1 MHADGL
7 THQVL
12 EGILQVRNSDRG
24 YLHAYLRRLW
34 TSGIVYTSQP
44 DSDRRSRR
52 RSRRRLRQ
60 MMMPTTA
67 ERMPVGPVALPV
79 APLAHATPEVQK
91 LTLAEGASRALSW
104 ASRALSAAT
113 APRTAAAPPLPTVY
127 VYELPA
133 ALIRM
138 HTAITGQEVLAQVL
152 GRALLLECL

>member
-1 MHADGL
+1 MMMPTTAERMPVGPVAL
-7 THQVL
+7 PV
-12 EGILQVRNSDRG
+12 
-24 YLHAYLRRLW
+24 
-34 TSGIVYTSQP
+34 
-44 DSDRRSRR
+44 
-52 RSRRRLRQ
+52 RQ

-79 APLAHATPEVQK
+79 APLAHATPEVPRTT